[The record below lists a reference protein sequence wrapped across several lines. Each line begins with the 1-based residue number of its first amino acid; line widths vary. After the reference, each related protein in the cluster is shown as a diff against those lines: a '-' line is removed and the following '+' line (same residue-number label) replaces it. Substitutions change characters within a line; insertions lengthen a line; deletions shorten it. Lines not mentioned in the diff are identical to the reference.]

1 MLSLFMPRGNTAGV
15 DIWIHSFLTL
25 AQDGGEWSTLRPA
38 RFNPYKQH
46 RYTLNRRL
54 GGPQKCCGRF
64 WRR

>member
-1 MLSLFMPRGNTAGV
+1 MPRGNTAGV

-46 RYTLNRRL
+46 WYTLNRRL
-54 GGPQKCCGRF
+54 GGPQK
-64 WRR
+64 